1 MTEEDPTTGQPDADR
16 SATSRKAV
24 VAMLGGAVGLLVG
37 FLLVV
42 TLAGGDGGEYEVVIP
57 EGTGEAVDAGEDVDV
72 VPTEIEVPVGD
83 TLVLVNEDT
92 RPHVVGPFTVMADD
106 EYRYT
111 FDREESFSGG
121 CSAHPDREITITAV

>member
-1 MTEEDPTTGQPDADR
+1 MAEADPTQSAADR
-16 SATSRKAV
+16 SATSRKAL
-24 VAMLGGAVGLLVG
+24 VAMVGGAVGLLAG

-42 TLAGGDGGEYEVVIP
+42 TLVGGGGDDYEIVIP
-57 EGTGEAVDAGEDVDV
+57 EGTGAAVDAGEDVDV

-83 TLVLVNEDT
+83 TLVLINEDT

-111 FDREESFSGG
+111 FDREERFSGG
-121 CSAHPDREITITAV
+121 CSAHPDREITIAAV